1 MERQEM
7 LKWKK
12 AAWQKLM
19 GAIAMLLVASI
30 MMSTT
35 SYAWFVLSTAPEV
48 TDLTTTAGANGAL
61 EIALQSNKA
70 DGSGR
75 ADILSGVGQSV
86 ASKEAQTANTYWG
99 NVVDLSKGYGLEHIT
114 LYPARLNAESKMVGG
129 QSSYVVLTNSIL
141 AAPSFGT
148 DGRLV
153 RLEPASKTHYNAS
166 GDSAGKFT
174 DTANWGV
181 NVIGFAKSGDEATE
195 DSFTRAYSRANVLAE
210 TTQKVET
217 YRVSLRTEM
226 EELIKRNSMGIF
238 GVMAFMVGQ
247 NLLTSEQM
255 SALVTDYVSS
265 MDRMIGDAA
274 DAVRWAFLANAVAD
288 SAYNSNSEDDMRE
301 LGEIYKNFLQYP
313 LTTKD
318 SNVKSVENMA
328 GTKYPEIAEAAR
340 TISVAQAR
348 ISSAAQEV
356 RDGGIAMAT
365 LMLVNPNEAFMYGMN
380 ANEKIADQPLQT
392 ALTYDFMSGVTED
405 TVFMVSTAGADPMDV
420 NLFSSLATVLGDY
433 GATMSVWLL
442 PTSQGF
448 TMAEEKLDE
457 SPNWMQCNYD
467 IKATTKSTAAGWSDV
482 TDLELAEQD
491 ANIGAL
497 GTVYKN
503 VSSQTATGEIL
514 MPVTRSDIT
523 AYGYSVDLAFQS
535 SEATSLILQ
544 QDGVARV
551 SSGSQETQDEEL
563 MGAGSTMVFTL
574 PGDLTHEQARELIK
588 CIHVVFMNTANG
600 TIYKVA
606 AADPV
611 TIDTRLNVATATL
624 QLYEPQFSA
633 DGAMSLGSRVSD
645 NVILDMTKD
654 TAYYVTAVV
663 YLNGDMVQ
671 SGMFSPSQVLSLDG
685 TINLQFAS
693 STALQ
698 PMEYSGYVSQTSAG

>member
-30 MMSTT
+30 MMSAT

-61 EIALQSNKA
+61 EIALQSTN
-70 DGSGR
+70 GTQR
-75 ADILSGVGQSV
+75 ADILSGVGQSI
-86 ASKEAQTANTYWG
+86 ASKDAQTANTYWG
-99 NVVDLSKGYGLEHIT
+99 NVVDLSEGYGLEHIT
-114 LYPARLNAESKMVGG
+114 LYPARLNAEPKMVGG
-129 QSSYVVLTNSIL
+129 QSSYAVLTNSIL

-153 RLEPASKTHYNAS
+153 RLEAASKTHYNAS

-210 TTQKVET
+210 ATQKVET

-356 RDGGIAMAT
+356 KDGGIAMAT

-663 YLNGDMVQ
+663 YLNGDMVR

>member
-30 MMSTT
+30 MMSAT

-70 DGSGR
+70 DGTGR
-75 ADILSGVGQSV
+75 ADILSGVGQSI
-86 ASKEAQTANTYWG
+86 ASKDAQTANTYWG

>member
-30 MMSTT
+30 MMSAT

-70 DGSGR
+70 DGTGR
-75 ADILSGVGQSV
+75 ADILSGVGQSI
-86 ASKEAQTANTYWG
+86 AGKDAQTANTYWG

-114 LYPARLNAESKMVGG
+114 LYPARLNAEPKMVGG
-129 QSSYVVLTNSIL
+129 QSSYAVLTNSIL

-153 RLEPASKTHYNAS
+153 RLEAASKTHYNAS

-210 TTQKVET
+210 ATQKVET

-356 RDGGIAMAT
+356 KDGGIAMAT

-663 YLNGDMVQ
+663 YLNGDMVR